1 MTESLNRIPGK
12 TARWMWKIFTC
23 MNLSHFPLFMCLNRI
38 SVSFVLYILRN
49 QPIGWAKRIMN
60 KTVFANSIL
69 LVENSV
75 GWMTVNLY
83 DFPFRENSQKSYWL
97 KKHWFKKCKRK
108 PKLCKLVKVLSGVK
122 TDVNVSQLFPLRKKP
137 RVSLGVDRRFILTG
151 GV

>member
-23 MNLSHFPLFMCLNRI
+23 MNLSHFPLFMCPNCI

-75 GWMTVNLY
+75 GWMTVNRESERIKGHWNDLQTLMLSEFCLDLLWYWHSVFSILY
-83 DFPFRENSQKSYWL
+83 FCRNK
-97 KKHWFKKCKRK
+97 
-108 PKLCKLVKVLSGVK
+108 G
-122 TDVNVSQLFPLRKKP
+122 QLPYFCL
-137 RVSLGVDRRFILTG
+137 
-151 GV
+151 